1 VFGVKKSSA
10 GYSKTAIFLDF
21 KGNKRK
27 QWFTDI
33 AQDLLKK

>member
-21 KGNKRK
+21 KGNSRKR
-27 QWFTDI
+27 WFTDI
-33 AQDLLKK
+33 AQELL